1 MFVNSLFERLD
12 TVTLYF
18 SYHSVWESVPY
29 PNRRMK
35 EGSVQCW
42 CFSMRHGHS
51 MIRHGWAGTSC
62 SAGCVWIWQQCLE
75 ISRTVTGVHFIKHC
89 DSSYFPSVLEAS
101 DGQFPTGSNFKSM
114 MIAYAHGAHDYP
126 GYPGQSAESNAMLED
141 SMTSVKTFYLNSNC
155 NDISLSHQLLLMQVT
170 VDDIDG
176 DGAVEMIVIQTTGD
190 VTCLSN
196 HGNKKWSSKISGSSF
211 PGSRLADVD
220 GNGALD
226 VVIPS
231 DDGYFQHDFINQS
244 ANFLNSYH
252 IL

>member
-75 ISRTVTGVHFIKHC
+75 ISRTVTGVHFVQHC

-101 DGQFPTGSNFKSM
+101 LVMASSLQAVTWSTPMIRRAFCWIESSWFKTVGEAL
-114 MIAYAHGAHDYP
+114 IHDRQAY
-126 GYPGQSAESNAMLED
+126 SIILR
-141 SMTSVKTFYLNSNC
+141 
-155 NDISLSHQLLLMQVT
+155 I
-170 VDDIDG
+170 
-176 DGAVEMIVIQTTGD
+176 
-190 VTCLSN
+190 
-196 HGNKKWSSKISGSSF
+196 W
-211 PGSRLADVD
+211 
-220 GNGALD
+220 AL
-226 VVIPS
+226 
-231 DDGYFQHDFINQS
+231 
-244 ANFLNSYH
+244 
-252 IL
+252 

>member
-101 DGQFPTGSNFKSM
+101 DGQFPTGSNLIYSNDSEVYASELNKFGFSNLKSH
-114 MIAYAHGAHDYP
+114 IFLQVYIYFP
-126 GYPGQSAESNAMLED
+126 YSWISWN
-141 SMTSVKTFYLNSNC
+141 YL
-155 NDISLSHQLLLMQVT
+155 ISLKLQ
-170 VDDIDG
+170 
-176 DGAVEMIVIQTTGD
+176 
-190 VTCLSN
+190 
-196 HGNKKWSSKISGSSF
+196 GNDQDLPEFRKF
-211 PGSRLADVD
+211 P
-220 GNGALD
+220 
-226 VVIPS
+226 
-231 DDGYFQHDFINQS
+231 
-244 ANFLNSYH
+244 
-252 IL
+252 

>member
-101 DGQFPTGSNFKSM
+101 DGQFPTGSNLIYSNDSESFLLNWIKLVSLFFP
-114 MIAYAHGAHDYP
+114 AP
-126 GYPGQSAESNAMLED
+126 GLCAMNPC
-141 SMTSVKTFYLNSNC
+141 FF
-155 NDISLSHQLLLMQVT
+155 QGLLVVT
-170 VDDIDG
+170 V
-176 DGAVEMIVIQTTGD
+176 
-190 VTCLSN
+190 VTKTDTN
-196 HGNKKWSSKISGSSF
+196 
-211 PGSRLADVD
+211 V
-220 GNGALD
+220 
-226 VVIPS
+226 
-231 DDGYFQHDFINQS
+231 
-244 ANFLNSYH
+244 
-252 IL
+252 